1 MSANELKEPSV
12 VKPPAVLPGL
22 YSTDCYRTGWAR
34 IKKGQTRQAMANS
47 PVTFPP
53 RI

>member
-1 MSANELKEPSV
+1 M
-12 VKPPAVLPGL
+12 PPRVLPGL
-22 YSTDCYRTGWAR
+22 YGTDCYWMGWAR
-34 IKKGQTRQAMANS
+34 IKKGQTRQATANS